1 MKKLGFLFVCA
12 LCALAAQAQ
21 KTYKLASPD
30 GKLQTTINAGDR
42 LTYDITLDGR
52 QVLNASPL
60 SMTLS
65 NGEVW
70 GDNDKPSKVS
80 KRSVNEKVT
89 SPFYR
94 AAELAD
100 QFNEMTLHFKNWNV
114 VFRAYND
121 GIAYRF
127 VNRGKKAF
135 NVVDEQVQYQFPFD
149 AEASIP
155 YVRKSKDY
163 EAQFFNSFESQ
174 YTNDKLSNL
183 NKERLMFLP
192 LIVKL
197 EDNVKVCITEVNLES
212 YPGLYLKTN
221 NEEGQ
226 LISEFANY
234 PKRVEQ
240 GGHNMLQ
247 MVVKEREDFIAKVDE
262 PRNFPWRVAIVTTQD
277 KDLASSQ
284 LGYLLAEPS
293 RLDDI
298 SWIKPGKIA
307 WDWWNAWN
315 LDGVDFK
322 TGVNNPTYKAYIDF
336 ASKNGIEY
344 VILDEG
350 WAVNKKADLMQVV
363 PEINLEELVAYANQK
378 NVGLVL
384 WAGYH
389 AFNRDM
395 ENVCRHYS
403 QMGIKG
409 FKVDFMDRDDQ
420 EMTAFNYRAAE
431 MAAKYHLI
439 LDLHGTHKPA
449 GLNRTYPNVLN
460 FEGVFGLEQVKWGK
474 PGEIDLISY
483 DAMIPFIRQVSGPM
497 DYTQGA
503 MRNATMAN
511 YRACNSEPMSQGTR
525 CHQLALYMVLDSPF
539 NMLCDTPSNYEREQ
553 ECTDFIS
560 AVPTV
565 WDETIILDGK
575 MGDYIVTARRS
586 GDTWYI
592 GGITNWTARDIEV
605 DLSFLGDKAYS
616 GKLFKDGVNAHRIA
630 RDYKAQ
636 AVQAKKGD
644 KMNIH
649 LAPGGG
655 FALTLK

>member
-1 MKKLGFLFVCA
+1 MKTFKLLLVCV
-12 LCALAAQAQ
+12 LCALTAQAQ
-21 KTYKLASPD
+21 KQYKLASPD
-30 GKLQTTINAGDR
+30 GKLQTTVTTGKQLN
-42 LTYDITLDGR
+42 YDITFNGQ
-52 QVLNASPL
+52 QVLEASPI
-60 SMTLS
+60 SMTLD

-70 GDNDKPSKVS
+70 GENDKPSKVS
-80 KRSVNEKVT
+80 KKSVNEIVKA
-89 SPFYR
+89 PFYR
-94 AAELAD
+94 ATELANNY
-100 QFNEMTLHFKNWNV
+100 NEMTLKFKGFNV
-114 VFRAYND
+114 EFRAYND

-127 VNRGKKAF
+127 VNTNKKPF
-135 NVVDEQVQYQFPFD
+135 NVVDELVDYQFPYD

-155 YVRKSKDY
+155 YVRKSKTY
-163 EAQFFNSFESQ
+163 EAQFFNSFEAQ

-197 EDNVKVCITEVNLES
+197 ENNVKVCITEVNLES
-212 YPGLYLKTN
+212 YPGLYLKTS

-234 PKRVEQ
+234 PKEVKQ

-247 MVVKEREDFIAKVDE
+247 MVVQSREDFIAKVE
-262 PRNFPWRVAIVTTQD
+262 KPRNFPWRVAIVTDED
-277 KDLASSQ
+277 KELATSN
-284 LGYLLAEPS
+284 LGYVLAEPS
-293 RLDDI
+293 RLEDI

-307 WDWWNAWN
+307 WDWWNDWN

-350 WAVNKKADLMQVV
+350 WAVNKQADLMQVV
-363 PEINLEELVAYANQK
+363 PEINLEELVAYANSK

-403 QMGIKG
+403 EMGIKG

-474 PGEIDLISY
+474 PGQVDLISY
-483 DAMIPFIRQVSGPM
+483 DAMIPFIRQVSGPL

-503 MRNATMAN
+503 MRNATKKN

-525 CHQLALYMVLDSPF
+525 CHQLALYMIFDSPF

-560 AVPTV
+560 AVPTI
-565 WDETIILDGK
+565 WDETIVLDGK
-575 MGDYIVTARRS
+575 MGEYIITARRS

-592 GGITNWTARDIEV
+592 GGITNWDARDLEV
-605 DLSFLGDKAYS
+605 DLSFLGDKTYS

-630 RDYKAQ
+630 RDYQ
-636 AVQAKKGD
+636 SETIQAKKGD
-644 KMNIH
+644 KVKVH

-655 FALTLK
+655 FALILK